1 MKSNGHEENDN
12 QKCIVGS
19 WKQWTLAQA
28 YNNLQCITKLQL
40 CDKMKIVE
48 KHRTW
53 LEVFK

>member
-19 WKQWTLAQA
+19 WKQRTLAQA

-40 CDKMKIVE
+40 CDKMKIEE

-53 LEVFK
+53 LEVF